1 MAEMTMEEK
10 NEISHRGIAM
20 RELIEKINSQ
30 NQDEKKVY
38 AKTNKNNPDKTVKT
52 KKETKLSYNQ
62 KRLLEVLPK
71 EIEQLERE
79 IETLTIELSDPN
91 LYQENP
97 KRFDIASAELEAK
110 QVEKSQK
117 EENWLE
123 LQILADEMEA

>member
-1 MAEMTMEEK
+1 M
-10 NEISHRGIAM
+10 
-20 RELIEKINSQ
+20 
-30 NQDEKKVY
+30 
-38 AKTNKNNPDKTVKT
+38 
-52 KKETKLSYNQ
+52 
-62 KRLLEVLPK
+62 LPK

-79 IETLTIELSDPN
+79 IETLTTELSDPN

-110 QVEKSQK
+110 QAEKSQK